1 MRRQRATRLVSD
13 CYIEGAGS
21 STVIDFRYNYPLIGT
36 EPGLISA
43 AVQKH
48 ATESSAWVSEKP
60 LAGTAAHR
68 EVAASFLS
76 QWGGDIPASRV
87 FLCSGGHSAV
97 SVALTRASL
106 DGAPVAVDE
115 LSYPN
120 FRTMAENRRMKAVAC
135 AGDGDG
141 MLPQALDDA
150 ANSENVKAV
159 YLTPTVHNPL
169 GTVMPS
175 GRRFALANV
184 IRRRSL
190 WLIEDDA
197 YRFLEPD
204 APAPIAWLVPERG
217 FYVYSFTK
225 PIALGLKVSYLAVPE
240 AVSEGVED
248 FIAQANSGTSLL
260 FAGVLTSLVLDGT
273 VQRVIAEKQVLGR
286 QRQALISNGLAGMK
300 MRAHRNGF
308 HSWIELPQGID
319 ADAFCAACESEGVF
333 ISAGS
338 RYGNGSAESVR
349 FFRLAVGNER
359 SSERISE
366 GLALVKRVVSSF

>member
-1 MRRQRATRLVSD
+1 M
-13 CYIEGAGS
+13 
-21 STVIDFRYNYPLIGT
+21 IDFHYNYPLIGT

-48 ATESSAWVSEKP
+48 ITESSAWVSEKP
-60 LAGTAAHR
+60 SAGTAEHR
-68 EVAASFLS
+68 QVAAAFLS
-76 QWGGDIPASRV
+76 QWDAKISHSRV
-87 FLCSGGHSAV
+87 FLCSGGHNGV

-106 DGAPVAVDE
+106 EGAAVAVDE
-115 LSYPN
+115 LTYPN
-120 FRTMAENRRMKAVAC
+120 FRMMAVNRGMKVIAC
-135 AGDGDG
+135 AGDEDG

-169 GTVMPS
+169 GTVMPA
-175 GRRFALANV
+175 RRRHALANV
-184 IRRRSL
+184 IRWRGL

-204 APAPIAWLVPERG
+204 APAPIGWLVPERS

-248 FIAQANSGTSLL
+248 FLAQANGGTSLL

-308 HSWIELPQGID
+308 HSWIGLPQGIE
-319 ADAFCAACESEGVF
+319 AEAFCAACESQGVV

-338 RYGNGSAESVR
+338 RYGNGTPQSAR

-359 SSERISE
+359 SSERITE
-366 GLALVKRVVSSF
+366 GLALVKRVISSF

>member
-1 MRRQRATRLVSD
+1 
-13 CYIEGAGS
+13 
-21 STVIDFRYNYPLIGT
+21 VIDFHYNYPLIGT

-60 LAGTAAHR
+60 LAGTATHR

-76 QWGGDIPASRV
+76 QWGVNISPSRV

-106 DGAPVAVDE
+106 DGAAVAVDE
-115 LSYPN
+115 FRYPN
-120 FRTMAENRRMKAVAC
+120 FRTMAANRGMKVIAC

-150 ANSENVKAV
+150 ANSESVKAV

-175 GRRFALANV
+175 SRRLALADV
-184 IRRRSL
+184 IRQRSL

-197 YRFLEPD
+197 YHFLEPD
-204 APAPIAWLVPERG
+204 APAPISWLVPARS

-240 AVSEGVED
+240 AVSDGVED
-248 FIAQANSGTSLL
+248 FIAQANGGTSLL
-260 FAGVLTSLVLDGT
+260 FAGVLTSLVLDRT
-273 VQRVIAEKQVLGR
+273 VQRVIVEKQVLGR
-286 QRQALISNGLAGMK
+286 QRQALISNGLPGMR

-319 ADAFCAACESEGVF
+319 ADDFCEACKSQDVC

-338 RYGNGSAESVR
+338 RYGNRSSQSGR

-359 SSERISE
+359 SSERITE
-366 GLALVKRVVSSF
+366 GLAVVKRILASL

>member
-1 MRRQRATRLVSD
+1 M
-13 CYIEGAGS
+13 
-21 STVIDFRYNYPLIGT
+21 IDFHYTYPLIGT
-36 EPGLISA
+36 EPGLISV

-48 ATESSAWVSEKP
+48 VAESSAWVCEKP

-76 QWGGDIPASRV
+76 QWGEDIPTNRV

-106 DGAPVAVDE
+106 DGAAVAVDE
-115 LSYPN
+115 LTYPN
-120 FRTMAENRRMKAVAC
+120 FRTMAANRGMKMIAC
-135 AGDGDG
+135 AGDEDG

-150 ANSENVKAV
+150 ASAENVKAV

-169 GTVMPS
+169 GTVMHPA
-175 GRRFALANV
+175 RRHALANV

-204 APAPIAWLVPERG
+204 ATVPISWLVPERS
-217 FYVYSFTK
+217 FYIYSFTK
-225 PIALGLKVSYLAVPE
+225 PVALGLKVSYLAVPGS
-240 AVSEGVED
+240 VSDGIED
-248 FIAQANSGTSLL
+248 FITQANSGTSLL

-273 VQRVIAEKQVLGR
+273 VKRLIAQKQTLGR
-286 QRQALISNGLAGMK
+286 ERQAMISSSLAGMK
-300 MRAHRNGF
+300 IRAHRNGF
-308 HSWIELPQGID
+308 HSWIELPQGIA
-319 ADAFCAACESEGVF
+319 ADAFCAACKSQGVLV
-333 ISAGS
+333 SAGS
-338 RYGNGSAESVR
+338 RYGNGTSQSAR

-359 SSERISE
+359 SSERIGE
-366 GLALVKRVVSSF
+366 GLELVKRVISSF

>member
-1 MRRQRATRLVSD
+1 M
-13 CYIEGAGS
+13 
-21 STVIDFRYNYPLIGT
+21 
-36 EPGLISA
+36 A
-43 AVQKH
+43 ANRGMKM
-48 ATESSAWVSEKP
+48 
-60 LAGTAAHR
+60 
-68 EVAASFLS
+68 
-76 QWGGDIPASRV
+76 IP
-87 FLCSGGHSAV
+87 
-97 SVALTRASL
+97 
-106 DGAPVAVDE
+106 
-115 LSYPN
+115 
-120 FRTMAENRRMKAVAC
+120 C
-135 AGDGDG
+135 AGDGEG

-169 GTVMPS
+169 GTVMS
-175 GRRFALANV
+175 SSRRLALANV
-184 IRRRSL
+184 IRQRSL

-204 APAPIAWLVPERG
+204 APAPIAWLVPERS

-240 AVSEGVED
+240 AVSEGIED
-248 FIAQANSGTSLL
+248 FITQANSGTSLL

-286 QRQALISNGLAGMK
+286 QRQALISNELAGMK
-300 MRAHRNGF
+300 MRSHRNGF

-319 ADAFCAACESEGVF
+319 ADDFCAACESQGVF

-338 RYGNGSAESVR
+338 RYGNGSAESVG

-366 GLALVKRVVSSF
+366 GLALVKRVLASF